1 MTDFD
6 STARN
11 YIAAWNAPEGD
22 REAAVQAAFAEGAT
36 YTDPLADVAGHD
48 AIVALIGAVRAQFP
62 DHTFRL
68 VQPVDGHHRQARL
81 TWALEPGEPVV
92 GFDVVSLDEAGL
104 ITTVLGFLDKVPA

>member
-1 MTDFD
+1 MTDFENA
-6 STARN
+6 ARD
-11 YIAAWNAPEGD
+11 YIAAWNAAEGD
-22 REAAVQAAFAEGAT
+22 RKAAVEAAFAPGAT

-48 AIVALIGAVRAQFP
+48 AIVALIGAVHAQFP

-81 TWALEPGEPVV
+81 TWAVEPGEPVV
-92 GFDVVSLDEAGL
+92 GFDVVTLDESGR